1 MPVYFAETVSLEYRK
16 IGGRYGTDG
25 DRWDMGRI
33 LDRLFHARALGRWR
47 RAARRAGTATLGDLR
62 LQRNQARQLRT
73 HLDRL
78 IHVAD
83 GRLALPMI
91 GSSFFPRPHG
101 TDWSWRP
108 ELWRGPLPVP
118 GLSSVP
124 TKSMLGAEVTL
135 FHDCAFSELTLRQL
149 RNTRERDLAPFGL
162 RMDVFKFDGSFLSLV
177 IDLPSGATQGLTRDH
192 LLRVDTIIETEK
204 PLEIFA
210 RLNIRHGPNTEQIVR
225 ELPLD
230 QQDVMVE
237 FDLAYSRM
245 NEKRVEKIWLDL
257 IFEAPDMNQVV
268 IRDLTFSR
276 HRRAAI

>member
-1 MPVYFAETVSLEYRK
+1 MS
-16 IGGRYGTDG
+16 
-25 DRWDMGRI
+25 RI
-33 LDRLFHARALGRWR
+33 LDRMFQAQILRRWR
-47 RAARRAGTATLGDLR
+47 RAARASDTADLSALR
-62 LQRNQARQLRT
+62 VQRNRARQLRE

-91 GSSFFPRPHG
+91 GTSYFPRPHG
-101 TDWSWRP
+101 TDWAWRP
-108 ELWRGPLPVP
+108 ELWRGPLPKP

-124 TKSMLGAEVTL
+124 TKSRLGSEVTL
-135 FHDCAFSELTLRQL
+135 FHDCDYSELTLRQL
-149 RNTRERDLAPFGL
+149 RNTREQDLAAYGL
-162 RMDVFKFDGSFLSLV
+162 RMDVFNFDGSFLSLV
-177 IDLPSGATQGLTRDH
+177 IDLPTEAARGMTRDH
-192 LLRVDTIIETEK
+192 LLRIDTIIETEK

-225 ELPLD
+225 ELPLNG
-230 QQDVMVE
+230 QDVMVE

-257 IFEAPDMNQVV
+257 IFEAPDMNQVI

-276 HRRAAI
+276 HHRAAI

>member
-1 MPVYFAETVSLEYRK
+1 
-16 IGGRYGTDG
+16 
-25 DRWDMGRI
+25 MGRL
-33 LDRLFHARALGRWR
+33 LDRLFQKRAVRRWR
-47 RAARRAGTATLGDLR
+47 ARARRAEAANLTDLR
-62 LQRNQARQLRT
+62 HQRHEARQLRA

-83 GRLALPMI
+83 GRLALPRI
-91 GSSFFPRPHG
+91 GSSSFPTPHG

-118 GLSSVP
+118 GLSSVQN
-124 TKSMLGAEVTL
+124 KSQLGEEVTL
-135 FHDCAFSELTLRQL
+135 YHDCAFSELTLRQL

-177 IDLPSGATQGLTRDH
+177 IELPDAAAQGLTRDH
-192 LLRVDTIIETEK
+192 LIRVDTIVETEK

-225 ELPLD
+225 ELPLAE
-230 QQDVMVE
+230 QEVRVE

-245 NEKRVEKIWLDL
+245 NEKRIEKIWLDL

-268 IRDLTFSR
+268 LRDLTFAR
-276 HRRAAI
+276 YRRAAF